1 MKTGLITSDTYQNH
15 NTGDGHPEKI
25 DRVTVVIDNF
35 KKLDNKNLIWKKP
48 SKFDRSLLEITHN
61 SDYINFVEKS
71 FPEKGLSFLDGDTIV
86 SPGSKDATSDAVGSI
101 ITAIDGVQNKNFN
114 NAFCAVRPPGHH
126 AEKNKAM
133 GFCIYNN
140 VAVGANYLINK
151 YKLKKVAI
159 IDFDVHHGNGTQD
172 IFYDNEKVLYI
183 STHQYPYYP
192 GSGTNDEKG
201 KHNNILNIPLPAG
214 TTSEEYLNAYEFVLK
229 KIKEFKPEFILLS
242 AGFDAHKDDPLA
254 QLQLESKD
262 FYIITKR
269 TLELSKQYCDG
280 KVVSILEGG
289 YDLLAL
295 QESTEMHVKALLE
308 FN

>member
-35 KKLDNKNLIWKKP
+35 KKLDNKDLVWKKP

-262 FYIITKR
+262 FYNITKR

>member
-25 DRVTVVIDNF
+25 DRVTVIIDNF
-35 KKLDNKNLIWKKP
+35 KKLDNKDLIWKKP

-86 SPGSKDATSDAVGSI
+86 SPGSKGATSDAVGSI
-101 ITAIDGVQNKNFN
+101 ITAIDGVQNKDFK

-151 YKLKKVAI
+151 YKLNKIAI

-214 TTSEEYLNAYEFVLK
+214 TTSEEYLNAYESVLN

-262 FYIITKR
+262 FYNITKR

>member
-25 DRVTVVIDNF
+25 DRVTAVIDNF
-35 KKLDNKNLIWKKP
+35 KKLDNKNLLWKKP
-48 SKFDRSLLEITHN
+48 SKFNRSLLEITHN
-61 SDYINFVEKS
+61 SDYINFVEES
-71 FPEKGLSFLDGDTIV
+71 FPKKGLSFLDGDTIV
-86 SPGSKDATSDAVGSI
+86 SPGSKEATSDAVGSI
-101 ITAIDGVQNKNFN
+101 ITAIDGVQNNEFK

-140 VAVGANYLINK
+140 VAVGANYLIDK
-151 YKLKKVAI
+151 YKLDKIAI

-183 STHQYPYYP
+183 STHQFPYYP
-192 GSGTNDEKG
+192 GSGTEQEKG
-201 KHNNILNIPLPAG
+201 KHNNIFNIPLPAG
-214 TTSEEYLNAYEFVLK
+214 TTSEEYLSAYEYVLK
-229 KIKEFKPEFILLS
+229 KITEFKPEFILLS

-254 QLQLESKD
+254 QFQLESKD
-262 FYIITKR
+262 FYELTKR
-269 TLELSKQYCDG
+269 TLELSKLYCDG

-295 QESTEMHVKALLE
+295 QESTEMHVKALIE
-308 FN
+308 FY